1 MDNLA
6 RFDSD
11 EIEIFVN
18 EKTGESFAS
27 LRALARMTG
36 KAASTIQRFTVLRN
50 FELHNTQ
57 ADTAG
62 GIQAVSLLNEDQI
75 IEVLEQYNTD
85 RLKQFAK
92 IGIRTALHQIAGYQ
106 NISVATSAKPKSLL
120 DLSPT
125 KLYRLAAHQLLI
137 EFGKKPDPELAEGI
151 DLEYFKATGDAA
163 FYAYHRTSS
172 EIAKGTKLANDA
184 LRDVGWL
191 EDSEKEKKKEDQDVK
206 EFAKYV
212 SDLDK
217 QFAGAKDFYQFESNQ
232 LSLAGGQ

>member
-11 EIEIFVN
+11 GIEIFVN

-27 LRALARMTG
+27 LRALARMTS
-36 KAASTIQRFTVLRN
+36 KAASTIQRFALLRN

-62 GIQAVSLLNEDQI
+62 GIQAVALFSEDQI
-75 IEVLEQYNTD
+75 IEVLEQYDTN

-92 IGIRTALHQIAGYQ
+92 LGIRTALQQIAGYQ
-106 NISVATSAKPKSLL
+106 NISVVTFSKPKSLL

-125 KLYRLAAHQLLI
+125 KLNRLAAHQLLI

-151 DLEYFKATGDAA
+151 DLEYFKATSDAA
-163 FYAYHRTSS
+163 RYAHVRSLS
-172 EIAKGTKLANDA
+172 ETAKGGKLANDA
-184 LRDVGWL
+184 LREIGWL
-191 EDSEKEKKKEDQDVK
+191 EDDEKEKKKEDKDIL
-206 EFAKYV
+206 EFAKDLD
-212 SDLDK
+212 DLDK
-217 QFAGAKDFYQFESNQ
+217 RFTGAKDFYQFESNQ